1 MARTVVFRPKKVSRK
16 FQPLFYDPLLTY
28 EECLKATGGDKAL
41 AERFHKE
48 FCHPR
53 PRYLVL
59 HGGRGGAKSHNIA
72 ESLIDRA
79 DRERLRWL
87 CAREIQKS
95 LATSSMQLLADKI
108 KEMDLSKR
116 FHVTKEGITGP
127 NESMFLFAG
136 LRSNP
141 DSVKSMEGLDGAWV
155 EEADRCSQVS
165 LDLLTPTVRRPGSQL
180 IFSFNRSSIK
190 APVDVMFL
198 GGTPPPNSYIQQVS
212 WRNNPFFDESP
223 LKEEMLWMM
232 ERDRDKWRHVWEGEP
247 LSRQETKVFTNW
259 DIDDLD
265 AEAEASEE
273 SWLWGADWGFSVDP
287 TVLIKCKIMGRKL
300 YISEEAYKVRCEI
313 DETPSLFAGTDT
325 WPTGPRWENKHSHPG
340 LKGVMQGLI
349 TADSARP
356 ETISYMEKRGFS
368 IRRAVKGAESVE
380 EGVEF
385 MKSHD
390 IVVHP
395 RCTHTIDELDTYQ
408 YKVDKITDE
417 VLPELADRDNHVIDA
432 CRYAVEAHRKA
443 RRGRIAIMGARTVAL
458 GDYQG
463 AGQ

>member
-1 MARTVVFRPKKVSRK
+1 MAPPWTAKFKPKKLSKR
-16 FQPLFYDPLLTY
+16 FLPLFYDPTLTL
-28 EECLKATGGDKAL
+28 EDCLKATKGNREL
-41 AERFHKE
+41 AEKFHAM

-53 PRYLVL
+53 PRYICL

-108 KEMDLSKR
+108 KDMGLSKR

-136 LRSNP
+136 LRTNP

-165 LDLLTPTVRRPGSQL
+165 LDLLTPTIRRPGSQL
-180 IFSFNRSSIK
+180 IFSFNRSSTK

-198 GGTPPPNSYIQQVS
+198 GGTPPPGSYVQQVS
-212 WRNNPFFDESP
+212 WRNNPFFMDSP
-223 LKEEMLWMM
+223 LYQEMLWMM

-247 LSRQETKVFTNW
+247 LSREETKVFTNW
-259 DIDDLD
+259 KIDDLD
-265 AEAEASEE
+265 AEAAASEE
-273 SWLWGADWGFSVDP
+273 VWLWGADWGFSVDP
-287 TVLIKCKIMGRKL
+287 TVLVKCKIMGRVL
-300 YISEEAYKVRCEI
+300 YISDEAYKVRCEI
-313 DETPSLFAGTDT
+313 DETPSLFAGSDDRD
-325 WPTGPRWENKHSHPG
+325 PARWQNPHGHPG
-340 LKGVMQGLI
+340 LPGVMQGLI
-349 TADSARP
+349 TSDSARP
-356 ETISYMEKRGFS
+356 ETISYMSARGFH
-368 IRRAVKGAESVE
+368 IRGAVKGAKSVE

-385 MKSHD
+385 LKSHD

-395 RCTHTIDELDTYQ
+395 RCTHTIDELETYQ

-417 VLPELADRDNHVIDA
+417 VLPELADKDNHVIDA
-432 CRYAVEAHRKA
+432 LRYAVESHRKA
-443 RRGRIAIMGARTVAL
+443 RRGRVAILGARTVAI
-458 GDYQG
+458 GE
-463 AGQ
+463 